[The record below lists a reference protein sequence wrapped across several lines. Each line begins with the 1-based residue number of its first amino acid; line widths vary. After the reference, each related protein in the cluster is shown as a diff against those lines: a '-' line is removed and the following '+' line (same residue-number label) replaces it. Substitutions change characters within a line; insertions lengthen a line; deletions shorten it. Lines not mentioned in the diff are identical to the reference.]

1 MWILARSIISF
12 LSVKYN
18 NICLIVFLLVS
29 LRRWSLLFHAFLIR
43 IVRVC
48 LAHIL
53 HMFLLNYDNQY
64 FGKYFLSFALHNCVF
79 SRCLNAFSFPLLVFV
94 CLSFPFLALLFSGFC
109 YKKIPMLDLKLVVV
123 LWFCVFFYYF
133 HKVPICFAEGS

>member
-1 MWILARSIISF
+1 MPDCFPLGFFAEMIFVVSCIPDSYCACLLGPYFSVRCFEWF
-12 LSVKYN
+12 LM
-18 NICLIVFLLVS
+18 
-29 LRRWSLLFHAFLIR
+29 
-43 IVRVC
+43 
-48 LAHIL
+48 

-109 YKKIPMLDLKLVVV
+109 YRKIPMLDLKLVVV